1 MMGRWM
7 LVVTVL
13 AGAGQVAAADA
24 PSNLV
29 TDYAILGLKEVT
41 LRGRVNVLS
50 GDVGCN
56 ATDGSDFVVNRFK
69 RMTYDAVTGQVTKT
83 EEVLP

>member
-1 MMGRWM
+1 MMKMMGRWM

-29 TDYAILGLKEVT
+29 TDYAILGLK
-41 LRGRVNVLS
+41 
-50 GDVGCN
+50 DVHLWWQ
-56 ATDGSDFVVNRFK
+56 ASR
-69 RMTYDAVTGQVTKT
+69 RAA
-83 EEVLP
+83 E